1 MRCRVGDLAV
11 VIRANLPSN
20 LGNIVRIV
28 APCDGRGDI
37 VFTKE
42 GPVWIVECQRRM
54 TWELRGKRYR
64 RKKGPVPDNRLQPIR
79 GVAAGE
85 GDRDAA
91 EVGESEGEGV
101 KWKVKRFAEMA
112 D

>member
-28 APCDGRGDI
+28 APCNGSGDI
-37 VFTKE
+37 VFTKD

-79 GVAAGE
+79 GAAPGE
-85 GDRDAA
+85 GDRDAV
-91 EVGESEGEGV
+91 EVDGSEGEGV
-101 KWKVKRFAEMA
+101 KRRGRSFAAMV
-112 D
+112 